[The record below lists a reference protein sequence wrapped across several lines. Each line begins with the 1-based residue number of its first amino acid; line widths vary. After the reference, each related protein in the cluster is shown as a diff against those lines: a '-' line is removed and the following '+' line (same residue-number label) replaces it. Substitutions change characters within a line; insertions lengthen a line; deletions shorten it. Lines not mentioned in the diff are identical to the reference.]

1 MVDLLRCIGVVLLCL
16 VSVQLIRDKNT
27 GLAIALAIC
36 GCSLLSWLALPH
48 MKKLLDWCGQMA
60 DLFGSRELMAP
71 LVRCLGIGLAVRI
84 TAEICRDAG
93 ERAMA
98 ATAEI
103 VGAVFGLIA
112 VLPLLDRVMEIISG
126 L

>member
-1 MVDLLRCIGVVLLCL
+1 MEDLFRCIGVVVLCL
-16 VSVQLIRDKNT
+16 LSVQLIRDKNP
-27 GLAIALAIC
+27 GAAMALAIC
-36 GCSLLSWLALPH
+36 GCSLLFWQVMP
-48 MKKLLDWCGQMA
+48 LLKRLMDWCGQA
-60 DLFGSRELMAP
+60 AALFGGRELMAP

-84 TAEICRDAG
+84 TAEICRDVG

-103 VGAVFGLIA
+103 VGAVLGLIA